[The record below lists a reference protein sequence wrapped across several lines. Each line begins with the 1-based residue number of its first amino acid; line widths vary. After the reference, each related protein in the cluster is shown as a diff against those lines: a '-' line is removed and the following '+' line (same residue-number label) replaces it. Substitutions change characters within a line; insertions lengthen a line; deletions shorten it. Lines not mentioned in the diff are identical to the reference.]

1 MVVEWKQMLREA
13 GVVDIQVKD
22 WTNECDDELVPDGA
36 DASPRLNWQAK
47 VQIMGRALRR
57 SGWAEARQALVRETE
72 LLRDL
77 SRERSM
83 NFSIIKGVKWPH
95 AMPAIAHG

>member
-1 MVVEWKQMLREA
+1 M
-13 GVVDIQVKD
+13 
-22 WTNECDDELVPDGA
+22 
-36 DASPRLNWQAK
+36 
-47 VQIMGRALRR
+47 QIMGRALRR

-95 AMPAIAHG
+95 AMPAMAHG

>member
-1 MVVEWKQMLREA
+1 
-13 GVVDIQVKD
+13 
-22 WTNECDDELVPDGA
+22 
-36 DASPRLNWQAK
+36 
-47 VQIMGRALRR
+47 
-57 SGWAEARQALVRETE
+57 

-95 AMPAIAHG
+95 AMPAMAHG

>member
-1 MVVEWKQMLREA
+1 
-13 GVVDIQVKD
+13 
-22 WTNECDDELVPDGA
+22 
-36 DASPRLNWQAK
+36 
-47 VQIMGRALRR
+47 
-57 SGWAEARQALVRETE
+57 VRETE

-95 AMPAIAHG
+95 ARLQQAASNG

>member
-1 MVVEWKQMLREA
+1 MDKLPQNLA
-13 GVVDIQVKD
+13 ILFADIS
-22 WTNECDDELVPDGA
+22 G
-36 DASPRLNWQAK
+36 SAK
-47 VQIMGRALRR
+47 LYENLGD
-57 SGWAEARQALVRETE
+57 AEALAREVE

-95 AMPAIAHG
+95 ALAVPTGV